1 MLNRLEQIEKRYI
14 ELGNLLSDPKI
25 ISDQESFQR
34 YGKEHSSLCE
44 LVEVYLEYKKVENE
58 LKESKAI
65 LDGKDEE
72 LRELAKEEIPLL
84 QKRKADLEER
94 LKVLLLPKDQ
104 NDEKNIILEIRA
116 GVGGDEASIFAA
128 DLFRMYSKY
137 ADVHGLKVEVL
148 SSNPIGVGGLKE
160 VIAIIAGKSVYSKL
174 KYESGVHRV
183 QRVPATEASGRI
195 HTSTVTV
202 AVLPEAEEVEIDIKP
217 DELKVDT
224 FRAGG
229 HGGQNVNKV
238 ETAVR
243 MTHIPTGLVV
253 SCQDEKSQHKNR
265 QKALKILASR
275 LLDIKQREQEAKIA
289 QERKSQVGTGDRSE
303 KIRTYN
309 FPQNR
314 VTDHRIGLTIHRL
327 DAVMEGDL
335 NELIETLI
343 HHYQTEAL
351 KSQNMALQA

>member
-137 ADVHGLKVEVL
+137 ADAHGLKVEVL

-229 HGGQNVNKV
+229 HGGRNSSSNDSY
-238 ETAVR
+238 
-243 MTHIPTGLVV
+243 PYWPCCFLSG
-253 SCQDEKSQHKNR
+253 
-265 QKALKILASR
+265 
-275 LLDIKQREQEAKIA
+275 
-289 QERKSQVGTGDRSE
+289 
-303 KIRTYN
+303 
-309 FPQNR
+309 
-314 VTDHRIGLTIHRL
+314 
-327 DAVMEGDL
+327 
-335 NELIETLI
+335 
-343 HHYQTEAL
+343 
-351 KSQNMALQA
+351 

>member
-1 MLNRLEQIEKRYI
+1 MLNRLEQIEKRCI

-25 ISDQESFQR
+25 ISDQESFQK
-34 YGKEHSSLCE
+34 YGKEHSSLSEMVKVYHE
-44 LVEVYLEYKKVENE
+44 LKKVDSELEEN
-58 LKESKAI
+58 KAI
-65 LDGKDEE
+65 LEGKDDE
-72 LRELAKEEIPLL
+72 LRELAKEEIPEL
-84 QKRKADLEER
+84 QKRKVELEER
-94 LKVLLLPKDQ
+94 LKVLLLPKDP

-116 GVGGDEASIFAA
+116 GVGGDEAAIFAA
-128 DLFRMYSKY
+128 DLFRMYSRY
-137 ADVHGLKVEVL
+137 AEAQRWKVEVL
-148 SSNPIGVGGLKE
+148 SSSSIGIGGLKE
-160 VIAIIAGKSVYSKL
+160 IIAIIAGKGAYSKL

-202 AVLPEAEEVEIDIKP
+202 AVLPEAEEIEVDIKP
-217 DELKVDT
+217 DELRVDT

-243 MTHIPTGLVV
+243 ITHVPSGLVV

-265 QKALKILASR
+265 QKAMKILASR
-275 LLDIKQREQEAKIA
+275 LLDIKQREQETKIA

-314 VTDHRIGLTIHRL
+314 VSDHRIGLAIHRL
-327 DAVMEGDL
+327 DAVIEGDL

-351 KSQNMALQA
+351 KGQNMALQI